1 VIHSLIIQGDQVMMG
16 RQGGVQE
23 QLFYSFRL
31 DERVPAGH
39 LLRKIDAVLD
49 LSELHQR
56 LATYYSHTGRPS
68 IDPELMIRML
78 IVGYCH
84 GIRSERRLCEEVSLN
99 LAYRWFCRLGLEDQ
113 VPDHSTFSKNRH
125 GRFRESD
132 LFRHVFELVVRRCID
147 AGLVAAEGFA
157 VDASVIEADASRF
170 SRLEPGQAD
179 WSDPR
184 RQTRAVRE
192 YLEALD
198 SDASP
203 NNPEREPAALSP
215 SDPSSAWT
223 TKGRLRVQFA
233 YGLNYLIDNANAV
246 IVDVEAT
253 PARISKEVASTRI
266 MIDRTAARFG
276 LKPKHIVGDKAY
288 GTGQMLGWLVDRG
301 IDPHIT
307 VWDKSARD
315 DGTFSRSDFR
325 YLADEDAYVCPTG
338 KRLKSTGTIAEG
350 KTKFY
355 RARKRDCDACP
366 LKPQCT
372 PKTPMRRVPRDLDQD
387 ARDYAQR
394 LAATPAFEV
403 SQRERK
409 KVEMLFAHVKRQ
421 LGFERLRLRGL
432 SGAQDEFLLAATAQN
447 LRRLARLT
455 APCLA

>member
-1 VIHSLIIQGDQVMMG
+1 MIHSLIIQGDQVMMG

>member
-1 VIHSLIIQGDQVMMG
+1 MMG